1 MNQNGYEIERK
12 FLIRRPAA
20 AWLEA
25 NCEGSDIIQTYLKT
39 EATGHS
45 DRVRRRAGKNGVV
58 YTHTV
63 KRRISDLRREEQERE
78 ISEGE
83 YLTLL
88 QRADPER
95 RSIEKRR
102 YVLAYEGK
110 DFEIDVY
117 PFWQDRA
124 VMEIELADEAE
135 AVKLPPEI
143 EIIKEVTRDRRYTNA
158 ALAREIP
165 LD

>member
-1 MNQNGYEIERK
+1 MNKNGYEIERK

-25 NCEGSDIIQTYLKT
+25 NCQGSDIIQTYLKT
-39 EATGHS
+39 ETPGHS

-78 ISEGE
+78 ISEAE
-83 YLTLL
+83 YRALL

-110 DFEIDVY
+110 EFEIDVH

-124 VMEIELADEAE
+124 VMEVELTDEME
-135 AVKLPPEI
+135 PVTLPPEI
-143 EIIKEVTRDRRYTNA
+143 EIIKEVTQDRRYTNA

>member
-1 MNQNGYEIERK
+1 M
-12 FLIRRPAA
+12 
-20 AWLEA
+20 
-25 NCEGSDIIQTYLKT
+25 
-39 EATGHS
+39 
-45 DRVRRRAGKNGVV
+45 
-58 YTHTV
+58 
-63 KRRISDLRREEQERE
+63 
-78 ISEGE
+78 
-83 YLTLL
+83 
-88 QRADPER
+88 
-95 RSIEKRR
+95 
-102 YVLAYEGK
+102 LAYEGK